1 MRAWLMDEEGGDQR
15 LPHERTPPAPVDAAV
30 LLALGVRQWHLP
42 GGAEDPALAQ
52 VREEHGMAYADVVTV
67 SPALEA
73 YEEKLAMFYAEHMHD
88 DDEIRLL
95 LEGSGY
101 FDVRDAADRWVR
113 IELLAGDM
121 ISLPA
126 GIYHRFTVDQT
137 NYAKGTPPPTHTHT
151 HTAAAD
157 ERSNA
162 AVRGRARVDC
172 ARQAR
177 RRAPRP
183 QGVRRRPPPARE

>member
-137 NYAKGTPPPTHTHT
+137 NYAKAMRLFVGEPVW
-151 HTAAAD
+151 TAHGRPAD
-157 ERSNA
+157 ER
-162 AVRGRARVDC
+162 
-172 ARQAR
+172 
-177 RRAPRP
+177 
-183 QGVRRRPPPARE
+183 PARKAYAAAHPLRAND